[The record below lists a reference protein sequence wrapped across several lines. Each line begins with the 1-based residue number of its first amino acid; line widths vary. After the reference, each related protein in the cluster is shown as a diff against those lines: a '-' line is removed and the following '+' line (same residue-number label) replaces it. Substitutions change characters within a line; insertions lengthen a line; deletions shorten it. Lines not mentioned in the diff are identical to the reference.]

1 VKNREIKMKDEL
13 IAKIESRE
21 AVVGV
26 IGLGYVGL
34 PLAREFLKKNFTVL
48 GFDVD
53 EEKVVKISNGE
64 SYIKHIGADFLKK
77 YVTEMGTFKATS
89 DFSRLKEVDFI
100 IICVPTPLDDH
111 YNPDLSYVLN
121 STRVIAEY
129 LHRGQVVVLE
139 STTYPG
145 TTEEEMLPILEGTG
159 LKVGED
165 FYLGYSPEREDPG
178 NKEFATGNIPKVV
191 SAVTDNGLEVLT
203 LLYSQIVSVVPV
215 SSPKVAEAC
224 KILENTYRAINIA
237 LVNELKVILDRM
249 DIDIW
254 EVIEAAKT
262 KPFGFQPFYPGPGLG
277 GHCIPIDPFYLTWKA
292 KEYDVHTHF
301 IELAGE
307 INNTMP
313 YYVIEKVMKAL
324 NVKRLSIVDAD
335 ILVIGVAYKPDV
347 DDTRESPA
355 LKVMDLLIKEG
366 ARVAYYDPYI
376 PIMPKTRKYDFKLQ
390 SVQLK
395 QMDDNYYDA
404 AVIVTDHS
412 VIDYKEILE
421 KAKIV
426 IDTRNALKQ
435 KGVKSDK
442 IWKA

>member
-1 VKNREIKMKDEL
+1 MKDEL
-13 IAKIESRE
+13 MARIEARE

-34 PLAREFLKKNFTVL
+34 PLAREFLKSGFTVL

-53 EEKVVKISNGE
+53 DEKIVKISNGE
-64 SYIKHIGADFLKK
+64 SYIKHIGADFLRK
-77 YVTEMGTFKATS
+77 YVKEVRTFKATS
-89 DFSRLKEVDFI
+89 DFSKLKEVDFI
-100 IICVPTPLDDH
+100 VICVPTPLDEH

-121 STRVIAEY
+121 STRVIAKY
-129 LHRGQVVVLE
+129 LRKGHVVVLE

-145 TTEEEMLPILEGTG
+145 TTEEEMLPILEDTG

-191 SAVTDNGLEVLT
+191 SAVTDNGLEVLNR
-203 LLYSQIVSVVPV
+203 LYSQIVSVVPV
-215 SSPKVAEAC
+215 SSPKIAEAC

-249 DIDIW
+249 EIDIW

-277 GHCIPIDPFYLTWKA
+277 GHCIPIDPFYLSWKA

-324 NVKRLSIVDAD
+324 NVRKQSIVDAA

-355 LKVMDLLIKEG
+355 LKVIDLLIREG
-366 ARVAYYDPYI
+366 ARVAYHDPHI
-376 PIMPKTRKYDFKLQ
+376 PIMPKTRKYDLKLH
-390 SVQLK
+390 SVQLP
-395 QMDDNYYDA
+395 QIADDYYDA
-404 AVIVTDHS
+404 AVIVTDHTD
-412 VIDYKEILE
+412 IDYQEVLC

-442 IWKA
+442 VWKA